1 MLWVMLERIQNR
13 LILHFISFSTFPIF
27 GLYTIFLTLKAEF
40 GTQSHP
46 PPLLSQLS
54 PPLLNFTAVHIAAT
68 ASAHVF
74 HAVSLYLDP
83 SLGRRGAWPFNAF
96 PLLYFTNN

>member
-1 MLWVMLERIQNR
+1 MLGVMLERIQNR

-27 GLYTIFLTLKAEF
+27 GLYTNFFFLTLKAEF

-54 PPLLNFTAVHIAAT
+54 RPLLKFTAVHIAAT
-68 ASAHVF
+68 TSAHVF
-74 HAVSLYLDP
+74 HAVSQ
-83 SLGRRGAWPFNAF
+83 F
-96 PLLYFTNN
+96 